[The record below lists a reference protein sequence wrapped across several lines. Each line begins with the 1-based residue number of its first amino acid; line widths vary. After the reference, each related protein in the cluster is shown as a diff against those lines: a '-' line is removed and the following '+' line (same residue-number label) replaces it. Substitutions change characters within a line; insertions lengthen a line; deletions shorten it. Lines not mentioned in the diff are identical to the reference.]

1 MRESG
6 DHTDTSSAA
15 VLSLL
20 PVLGKSV
27 VDFGCGQGDWLR
39 RAESLGASD
48 ILGLDT
54 YSTERPL
61 GIPACSADLSAPVA
75 LSKRYDLAICVE
87 VAEHLPP
94 ESSSILAESLA
105 NAADLILF
113 SSAVPGQGGCFH
125 LNEQAPSYWS
135 DIFRSLGF
143 LCFDPRPL
151 LWNQPGIEPWY
162 KQNLLLFCR
171 PEQAQSLSPEL
182 RALATA
188 SPLHLIH
195 PEIFRIYAPRESHVI
210 FRKAPG
216 ESSWTTEIIPF
227 RDISCD

>member
-1 MRESG
+1 MPTLRKEDLYSKLQDAMRESG

-61 GIPACSADLSAPVA
+61 GIPACSADL
-75 LSKRYDLAICVE
+75 
-87 VAEHLPP
+87 
-94 ESSSILAESLA
+94 
-105 NAADLILF
+105 ILF

-151 LWNQPGIEPWY
+151 L
-162 KQNLLLFCR
+162 
-171 PEQAQSLSPEL
+171 
-182 RALATA
+182 
-188 SPLHLIH
+188 
-195 PEIFRIYAPRESHVI
+195 
-210 FRKAPG
+210 
-216 ESSWTTEIIPF
+216 
-227 RDISCD
+227 